1 MQTKGTL
8 SRGCIVARPANSSRF
23 SWNLYK
29 MPNYLFWNVW
39 FPNIL
44 LKFYLNKHKLKEI
57 LQFTR
62 KNMYTAKNI
71 AISTIIWAGN
81 KICSQQD
88 RDISCN
94 FLIIHYLQVWLS
106 QRVYSPK
113 GLCARVYFLRVCGH
127 RTSYYHPWTTVFS
140 SVWLN

>member
-8 SRGCIVARPANSSRF
+8 SRGCIVARPANNAHF

-106 QRVYSPK
+106 QRVYSP
-113 GLCARVYFLRVCGH
+113 RVCVPG
-127 RTSYYHPWTTVFS
+127 SIFWG
-140 SVWLN
+140 SVVTEPLIITLEPQYFPAFD